1 MGKKQFKAESKRLL
15 DLMINSIYTN
25 KEIFLREIIS
35 NASDAIDKLCYL
47 SLTDEN
53 VGLSRSD
60 YKIDIIAD
68 KEARTL
74 TVRDNGIGM
83 SMEEA
88 ENNLGVIARSG
99 SLKFKG
105 EMDENRA
112 EGEDLSII
120 GQFGVGFYS
129 AFMVADEVTV
139 ITRKYGEEQGVK
151 WQSRGAEGYTVEPF
165 ERAAAGTDV
174 IMHIKPDSEEE
185 IYGSYLEVWKV
196 KALVKK
202 YSDYVRWPIKMDI
215 EHQERFETGETDDE
229 GRPKYDY
236 KMVTENETV
245 NSMVPIWQRSKSE
258 VTDDDCIAFYK
269 EKNHDRKDPCALVR
283 INAEGAVSYKAM
295 LFVPGEENENA
306 FSGDNKGGITLYSNG
321 VMIMEKCDKLVH
333 DYFEFVKGVVDS
345 PDLSL
350 NISRELLQ
358 HDRQLRIIG
367 QNLEKRIKGELEKL
381 MRDDR
386 PKYEEFYRNFGVHL
400 KCGVCDEYG
409 RYKDFL
415 RDLLIFYTSEDR
427 QITLKD
433 YVENMPESQ
442 KAIYFAS
449 ADSVKHA
456 MSLPQCEEVRA
467 RGYELIYLT
476 SPLDQMVLESLR
488 EQDGKSFCNVVTD
501 DLGFETEE
509 EKKAAQERDIENK
522 ELLDFVK
529 EALGESVTAVRLSR
543 KLASQPCCLTT
554 EGGITLEME
563 KYFRHGP
570 SEEMRKLRAN
580 RVLELNPEHPAFT
593 ALKAAY
599 ESDKGRAG
607 KLAKVLGTLA
617 ELTAGVEV
625 EDPAA
630 FTLLVSE
637 LF

>member
-151 WQSRGAEGYTVEPF
+151 WQSRGAEGYTVEPC

-415 RDLLIFYTSEDR
+415 RDLLIFYTSENR

>member
-151 WQSRGAEGYTVEPF
+151 WQSRGAEGYTVEPC

-269 EKNHDRKDPCALVR
+269 EKNRDRKDPCALVR